1 MVHIRWVALD
11 WVVEVRGDTVLFQ
24 LFAEK
29 VCSWLTSI
37 LSDDDRADI
46 DAQFVEFINQAE
58 DLLVIRD
65 S

>member
-24 LFAEK
+24 LLAEK

-37 LSDDDRADI
+37 LSDDDRANI
-46 DAQFVEFINQAE
+46 DAQFVEFIDQAE
-58 DLLVIRD
+58 DLLVVRD

>member
-1 MVHIRWVALD
+1 MIHIRWVALD

-37 LSDDDRADI
+37 LSDDDRANI